1 MLIVSLIF
9 LQVVI
14 FTGMIF
20 LLKNVMSK
28 NVGAATKH
36 LEEMGQEYAKKE
48 KEIEK
53 QLEEIKQKSQE
64 ILTKAEA
71 DGLKQKEQIVQS
83 AQEEKDKAINTAQ
96 AKADEIMRQA
106 DRAYKALL
114 DEINKKIKEGAKDE
128 AIRLLGKALPEELR
142 RDIHNRWVSDLITG
156 NLQELDRLRLD
167 NAIAQAGVISAFYLT
182 EEQTRGLSEKIKEK
196 LGRDLEIKV
205 EIDPQIISGL
215 VVNIGSIVFDGS
227 LKSKIQQAA
236 YSV

>member
-9 LQVVI
+9 LQVII

-20 LLKNVMSK
+20 LLKNIMSK

-71 DGLKQKEQIVQS
+71 DGLKQKEQIVRS
-83 AQEEKDKAINTAQ
+83 AQEEKDKVINTAQ

-114 DEINKKIKEGAKDE
+114 DQINKKIEEGARDE
-128 AIRLLGKALPEELR
+128 AVRLLGKALPEELR
-142 RDIHNRWVSDLITG
+142 RDVHNHWVGNLIAG
-156 NLQELDRLRLD
+156 NLQQLDRLRVD
-167 NAIAQAGVISAFYLT
+167 GVVAQAGVISAFSLT
-182 EEQTRGLSEKIKEK
+182 EEQRRGLSEKIKEK
-196 LGRDLEIKV
+196 LGRDLEIKE
-205 EIDPQIISGL
+205 EINPQIIAGL

-236 YSV
+236 YSI

>member
-53 QLEEIKQKSQE
+53 QLEEIKRKSQE

-182 EEQTRGLSEKIKEK
+182 EEQARGLSEKIKEK